1 MVMKISRN
9 TKKAYAYTLMVFTF
23 GLYSSIYAE
32 DWSWFS
38 RSGSIVVIIG
48 IILTSSQ
55 IFEHNRRLRQ
65 NRVNWETHMR
75 RKLTARA
82 TNNSQF
88 ARDWASDDGL
98 RALFKARQEEE
109 TIWEIEGHG
118 LYMLIL
124 GTLVW
129 GFGDLLEL
137 LPFL

>member
-1 MVMKISRN
+1 MKTSRN
-9 TKKAYAYTLMVFTF
+9 TKKAYAYTLVVFTF
-23 GLYSSIYAE
+23 GLYSSLYTE

-55 IFEHNRRLRQ
+55 IFEHKRRLKQ
-65 NRVNWETHMR
+65 DSVDWETHIR
-75 RKLTARA
+75 RKLNTRAR
-82 TNNSQF
+82 NNSQF
-88 ARDWASDDGL
+88 ARDWGTDDGL
-98 RALFKARQEEE
+98 RALFKARQEME
-109 TIWEIEGHG
+109 TTWEIEGHG